1 MDGRTYRPNWRLAL
15 VTRDIYQRTK
25 SLANINVNIIL
36 EPRSWC
42 FFPQDTRSVDIHFKS
57 SVEHDL
63 VDVCRRSVVDMTE
76 TVLVWYSPAKY
87 NTMTGSTDDVVK
99 NNRLELSRDV
109 FQYFQTEY
117 PVVARQPVLR
127 QSQVQEF
134 HLRTFDTSNFASNTR
149 MFYAF
154 VTDRGGWN
162 YLLKGHLFL
171 ELYNTWRLK
180 MDWCDLIL
188 WVLKASRTRVSLCQK
203 SVERWCMPIC
213 AVKCSL

>member
-15 VTRDIYQRTK
+15 ATRGIYQHTK
-25 SLANINVNIIL
+25 SVANINVNIFL

-76 TVLVWYSPAKY
+76 TDLIWYSPAKN

-109 FQYFQTEY
+109 FQYFHTEY
-117 PVVARQPVLR
+117 PVVSRQPVLR

-134 HLRTFDTSNFASNTR
+134 HLFTYVSIITALRCLKRNLHRHTIYRCFGAS
-149 MFYAF
+149 
-154 VTDRGGWN
+154 
-162 YLLKGHLFL
+162 
-171 ELYNTWRLK
+171 
-180 MDWCDLIL
+180 
-188 WVLKASRTRVSLCQK
+188 SR
-203 SVERWCMPIC
+203 
-213 AVKCSL
+213 